1 MKTSIGKG
9 RFHLWFSDYKKFIK
23 AFAVFYLG
31 KLKKRCWV
39 IISSEDNLIVVQPS
53 VSTYGLNI
61 LLFKAGNIENFQKTK
76 ILDLFK
82 KEGMEIIKADSIR
95 RPAGAQG
102 FTVFFKKPGNFI
114 KALDVF
120 YLLKKEPRCR
130 VIIPKKGT
138 LIVQPDRST
147 PELNILVLEGF
158 ELLVGKDLEKIKTKI
173 SSLEII
179 ECDVSE
185 SLPITVNFQ

>member
-1 MKTSIGKG
+1 
-9 RFHLWFSDYKKFIK
+9 LWFSSYKKFIN
-23 AFAVFYLG
+23 AFAIFYLG
-31 KLKKRCWV
+31 KTKKRCWS
-39 IISSEDNLIVVQPS
+39 IISDKDKIIVVQPS

-61 LLFKAGNIENFQKTK
+61 LLFKAENIEKLEIAK

-82 KEGMEIIKADSIR
+82 KENVEIIKADSIR

-102 FTVFFKKPGNFI
+102 FTMFFKKPSNFI

-120 YLLKKEPRCR
+120 YLLKKELRCR
-130 VIIPKKGT
+130 VIIPRKGI

-158 ELLVGKDLEKIKTKI
+158 DFVVGKDLEKIKTKI

-179 ECDVSE
+179 ECDIAE
-185 SLPITVNFQ
+185 SLPTTVNF